1 MKIVITTEKNSE
13 IANLLAQKIIAKKL
27 GACVQCISNIQSTYF
42 WQKEIVSENE
52 FFDYQA
58 KYKGKSK
65 EITPARINSVITRK
79 IQNTTIDIY
88 RKINLRGMCRI
99 DYIIMNDI
107 PYIIEINTIPGLSEE
122 SIIPQQLKSA
132 KLKMEKIFEICLLN
146 TK

>member
-1 MKIVITTEKNSE
+1 MRSRCKDIKNL
-13 IANLLAQKIIAKKL
+13 N
-27 GACVQCISNIQSTYF
+27 
-42 WQKEIVSENE
+42 
-52 FFDYQA
+52 
-58 KYKGKSK
+58 
-65 EITPARINSVITRK
+65 K

-132 KLKMEKIFEICLLN
+132 KLKLDKIFEICLLN

>member
-1 MKIVITTEKNSE
+1 MELYYKPLLFKFPYYDGNKIKSLPIT
-13 IANLLAQKIIAKKL
+13 
-27 GACVQCISNIQSTYF
+27 
-42 WQKEIVSENE
+42 EIVSENE

-58 KYKGKSK
+58 KYEGKST
-65 EITPARINSVITRK
+65 EITPARIKSTVTKK
-79 IQNTTIDIY
+79 IQNTTKKIY
-88 RKINLRGMCRI
+88 KKMNLRGICRI

-132 KLKMEKIFEICLLN
+132 KLKLSEIFETCLLN